1 MRESPRRPRTE
12 PSRTPSPEGT
22 RNLRPENVESASPLL
37 TRKEVA
43 AHVQV
48 TPTHI
53 THLVKSEGLP
63 CYPVNIGSRLH
74 LRFRLPEVLAW
85 LEERRARQLQAL
97 LDGTRYTRRREAA
110 R

>member
-1 MRESPRRPRTE
+1 MSRLPRTE
-12 PSRTPSPEGT
+12 PDRTLPAEGT
-22 RNLRPENVESASPLL
+22 RTLRTKNVESASPLL
-37 TRKEVA
+37 TRKEIA

-74 LRFRLPEVLAW
+74 LRFRLPEVLTW

-97 LDGTRYTRRREAA
+97 IDGTRYTRRRTEGA